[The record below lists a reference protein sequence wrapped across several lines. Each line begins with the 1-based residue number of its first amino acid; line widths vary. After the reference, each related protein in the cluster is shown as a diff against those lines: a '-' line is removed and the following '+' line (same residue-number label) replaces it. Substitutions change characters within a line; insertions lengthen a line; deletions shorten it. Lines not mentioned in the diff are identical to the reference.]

1 MAARVAAEV
10 KAALGVDATL
20 VRGSGG
26 VFQVRRDGA
35 LIYDKADRHRFPE
48 DGEVTSLLR

>member
-1 MAARVAAEV
+1 MAARVAAELS
-10 KAALGVDATL
+10 ASLGLAATL

-35 LIYDKADRHRFPE
+35 LVFDKATEHRFPE
-48 DGEVTSLLR
+48 DGELTRLLR